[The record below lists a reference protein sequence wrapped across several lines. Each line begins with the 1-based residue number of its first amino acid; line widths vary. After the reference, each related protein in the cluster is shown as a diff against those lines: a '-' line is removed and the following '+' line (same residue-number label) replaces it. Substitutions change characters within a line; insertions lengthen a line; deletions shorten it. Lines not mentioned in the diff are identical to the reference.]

1 MKTANKSGTA
11 TGPASLFDDRLC
23 GSIERESDE
32 IVPAAEIDLSVAS
45 RTDHDI
51 LLAVNHV
58 SGGWRVDAGSSAET
72 PQFLAVGRIVS
83 GELAVA
89 FARENKAAC
98 GGENAAD
105 HRFWRL
111 HLPFDLAGVVVDGS
125 NIARLRFARNDLE
138 GTAEPQL
145 TIRIRRVLDMVGHGL
160 MQVDGIGEPLPR
172 V

>member
-1 MKTANKSGTA
+1 M
-11 TGPASLFDDRLC
+11 R
-23 GSIERESDE
+23 SIERETE
-32 IVPAAEIDLSVAS
+32 NIVAAGENELSVAS
-45 RTDHDI
+45 CAHHDI

-72 PQFLAVGRIVS
+72 PQFLAGGRIVS

-111 HLPFDLAGVVVDGS
+111 HLPFDLAGVVVDGGDV
-125 NIARLRFARNDLE
+125 ARLCLARDRRE
-138 GTAEPQL
+138 SATQPQL
-145 TIRIRRVLDMVGHGL
+145 AI
-160 MQVDGIGEPLPR
+160 
-172 V
+172 